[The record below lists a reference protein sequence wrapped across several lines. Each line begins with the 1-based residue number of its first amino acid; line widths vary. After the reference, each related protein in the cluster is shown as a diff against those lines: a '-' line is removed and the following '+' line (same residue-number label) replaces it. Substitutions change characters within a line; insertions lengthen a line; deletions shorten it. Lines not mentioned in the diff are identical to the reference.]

1 MQRKWKIIFG
11 GTLAVI
17 VLVAVA
23 LQAFQGLEAEL
34 LEVHPRD
41 IANTFKEEGKV
52 ISKVNLPIHAL
63 YGGKIIELHV
73 EEGQQVKE
81 GDILAVLSQEE
92 LAFQLRQLEGQLRS
106 LQGEEEKTILEPL
119 EPALKNQEL
128 LVEQAR
134 QDLETAKANLTR
146 IEKLY
151 ATGGASKIAYEEA
164 LNAVK
169 SAEINLEMQEETLS
183 LLQKTYSPAGGTNE
197 FYRGRK
203 EALQAQI
210 ELLQYQL
217 EACTVTAPVEGK
229 VANLT
234 ARVGDLPTPGVPIMN
249 IFQEGNYEIEVY
261 LLADDVPG
269 IAAGME
275 VALILEGS
283 APETIH
289 SGTVK
294 NIAPTAVE
302 TVSALGLAEQ
312 RVKVLVE
319 PATSSAGD
327 LFPGYKLDVE
337 FTIDKR
343 ENELVV
349 PKTTLFPYGEG
360 DALWVVRNGKAEIQT
375 VKTGFENDREVVIA
389 EGLQERDLVV
399 LNPQLEGLKEGKK
412 ITGINAK

>member
-1 MQRKWKIIFG
+1 MQKKWKIIFG
-11 GTLAVI
+11 GVLAVI
-17 VLVAVA
+17 VLAA
-23 LQAFQGLEAEL
+23 IAFQAFQGLEAEL
-34 LEVHPRD
+34 LEVQPSN

-52 ISKVNLPIHAL
+52 VSKVNRPIHAL

-81 GDILAVLSQEE
+81 GDLLAVLSQEE
-92 LAFQLRQLEGQLRS
+92 LAFQLRQLEGQLTS
-106 LQGEEEKTILEPL
+106 LQGEEEKTIHEPL
-119 EPALKNQEL
+119 EPALKSQEL
-128 LVEQAR
+128 LVQHAR
-134 QDLETAKANLTR
+134 QDLETAEANLAR
-146 IEKLY
+146 IEILH
-151 ATGGASKIAYEEA
+151 AAGGASKIAYEEA
-164 LNAVK
+164 LNA
-169 SAEINLEMQEETLS
+169 AEAAAINLEVQEETLS
-183 LLQKTYSPAGGTNE
+183 LLQKTYNPAGGTNE

-229 VANLT
+229 VTNLT
-234 ARVGDLPTPGVPIMN
+234 AKEGNLPTPGVPIMS

-261 LLADDVPG
+261 VLTDDVPG

-275 VALILEGS
+275 VALILKGN
-283 APETIH
+283 APDQT
-289 SGTVK
+289 GTVK

-312 RVKVLVE
+312 RVKILVE
-319 PATSSAGD
+319 PAPSAAGD

-337 FTIDKR
+337 FTLGKR

-349 PKTTLFPYGEG
+349 PKTALFPYEEG
-360 DALWVVRNGKAEIQT
+360 DALWVVRNKKAEVQA
-375 VKTGFENDREVVIA
+375 VETGFENDREVVIT
-389 EGLQERDLVV
+389 EGLQEGDLVV

-412 ITGINAK
+412 ITGINAN

>member
-134 QDLETAKANLTR
+134 QDLETAKANLAR

-337 FTIDKR
+337 FTLDKR

-389 EGLQERDLVV
+389 EGLQEGDLVV

>member
-275 VALILEGS
+275 VALILEAS

-337 FTIDKR
+337 FTLDKR

-349 PKTTLFPYGEG
+349 PKTTLFPSGEG

-389 EGLQERDLVV
+389 EGLQEGDLVV

>member
-164 LNAVK
+164 LNTVK

-261 LLADDVPG
+261 VLADDVPG

-337 FTIDKR
+337 FTLDKR

-375 VKTGFENDREVVIA
+375 VKTGFENDRE
-389 EGLQERDLVV
+389 
-399 LNPQLEGLKEGKK
+399 
-412 ITGINAK
+412 

>member
-92 LAFQLRQLEGQLRS
+92 LSFQLRQLEGQLRS

-275 VALILEGS
+275 VALILEAS

>member
-1 MQRKWKIIFG
+1 MQKKWKIIFG
-11 GTLAVI
+11 GALALI
-17 VLVAVA
+17 VLAAVA

-34 LEVHPRD
+34 LEVRPRD

-52 ISKVNLPIHAL
+52 IPKVNLPIHAL

-81 GDILAVLSQEE
+81 GDTLAMLSQEE
-92 LAFQLRQLEGQLRS
+92 LAFQLRQLEGQLTS
-106 LQGEEEKTILEPL
+106 LQGEEEKTIQEPL
-119 EPALKNQEL
+119 EPTLKSQEL
-128 LVEQAR
+128 LVQQAR
-134 QDLETAKANLTR
+134 QDLETAEANLAR

-151 ATGGASKIAYEEA
+151 ETGGASKIAYEEA

-183 LLQKTYSPAGGTNE
+183 LLQKTYSPAGGTKE

-210 ELLQYQL
+210 EMLQYQL
-217 EACTVTAPVEGK
+217 EACTVTAPAEGK

-234 ARVGDLPTPGVPIMN
+234 AGVGDLPTPGVPIMN

-261 LLADDVPG
+261 VLTDDVPG

-275 VALILEGS
+275 VALILKGN
-283 APETIH
+283 APDTIH

-312 RVKVLVE
+312 RVKVIVD
-319 PATSSAGD
+319 PAPSATGD

-337 FTIDKR
+337 FTLDKR

-349 PKTTLFPYGEG
+349 PKTALFPYGEG
-360 DALWVVRNGKAEIQT
+360 DALWVVRNGKAEVQA
-375 VKTGFENDREVVIA
+375 VETGFENDREVVIT
-389 EGLQERDLVV
+389 EGLQEGDLVV

-412 ITGINAK
+412 ITGINAN

>member
-11 GTLAVI
+11 GALAVI
-17 VLVAVA
+17 VLAAVA

-34 LEVHPRD
+34 LEVQPRN

-81 GDILAVLSQEE
+81 GDTLAVLSQEE
-92 LAFQLRQLEGQLRS
+92 LAFQLRQLEGQLTS
-106 LQGEEEKTILEPL
+106 LQGEEEKTIQEPL
-119 EPALKNQEL
+119 EPTIKSQEL
-128 LVEQAR
+128 IVQQAR
-134 QDLETAKANLTR
+134 QDLETAEANLAR
-146 IEKLY
+146 IEKLH

-164 LNAVK
+164 LNAAK
-169 SAEINLEMQEETLS
+169 SAKINLEMQEETLS
-183 LLQKTYSPAGGTNE
+183 LLQKTYSPAGGANE

-217 EACTVTAPVEGK
+217 GTCNITAPVEGK

-234 ARVGDLPTPGVPIMN
+234 ARAGDLPTPGVPIMN

-261 LLADDVPG
+261 VLADDVPG
-269 IAAGME
+269 IAVGME
-275 VALILEGS
+275 VALILEGN
-283 APETIH
+283 APDTIPT
-289 SGTVK
+289 GTVK

-312 RVKVLVE
+312 RVKVIIE
-319 PATSSAGD
+319 PTTSATGD

-337 FTIDKR
+337 FILDKR
-343 ENELVV
+343 ENELAV

-360 DALWVVRNGKAEIQT
+360 DALWVVRNGKAEVQT
-375 VKTGFENDREVVIA
+375 VKTGFENDREIVIT
-389 EGLQERDLVV
+389 EGLQEGNLVV
-399 LNPQLEGLKEGKK
+399 LNPQLEGLKKGKK
-412 ITGINAK
+412 ITGINAN

>member
-389 EGLQERDLVV
+389 EGLQEGDLVV

>member
-349 PKTTLFPYGEG
+349 PKTTLFPSGEG

-389 EGLQERDLVV
+389 EGLQEGDLVV

>member
-261 LLADDVPG
+261 VLADDVPG

-275 VALILEGS
+275 VALILEAS

-337 FTIDKR
+337 FTLDKR

-349 PKTTLFPYGEG
+349 PKTTLFPSGEG

-389 EGLQERDLVV
+389 EGLQEGDLVV

>member
-134 QDLETAKANLTR
+134 QDLETAKANLAR

-389 EGLQERDLVV
+389 EGLQEGDLVV

>member
-261 LLADDVPG
+261 VLADDVPG

>member
-337 FTIDKR
+337 FTLDKR

-349 PKTTLFPYGEG
+349 PKTTLFPSGEG

-389 EGLQERDLVV
+389 EGLQEGDLVV

>member
-1 MQRKWKIIFG
+1 MQIKWKIIFG

-203 EALQAQI
+203 EALRRRSK
-210 ELLQYQL
+210 
-217 EACTVTAPVEGK
+217 CCSTSWKHVP
-229 VANLT
+229 
-234 ARVGDLPTPGVPIMN
+234 LPPRRREKWQTLRPG
-249 IFQEGNYEIEVY
+249 
-261 LLADDVPG
+261 
-269 IAAGME
+269 
-275 VALILEGS
+275 
-283 APETIH
+283 
-289 SGTVK
+289 
-294 NIAPTAVE
+294 
-302 TVSALGLAEQ
+302 
-312 RVKVLVE
+312 
-319 PATSSAGD
+319 
-327 LFPGYKLDVE
+327 
-337 FTIDKR
+337 
-343 ENELVV
+343 
-349 PKTTLFPYGEG
+349 
-360 DALWVVRNGKAEIQT
+360 
-375 VKTGFENDREVVIA
+375 
-389 EGLQERDLVV
+389 
-399 LNPQLEGLKEGKK
+399 
-412 ITGINAK
+412 